1 MQSKI
6 GEIYEGTVSGLTGFG
21 AFVRLENG
29 ETGMV
34 HISEVSSS
42 YVKEIRDHLTE
53 GQTVRVKVIGVNEN
67 NKISLS
73 IKQADENYQPRP
85 ERRPREPRE
94 SREPRPQTE
103 QRPRGNERRAPS
115 PAQSSGPMSFEDMM
129 AKFKK
134 DSDEK
139 ISVLKK
145 STDFKGGRRGKP

>member
-6 GEIYEGTVSGLTGFG
+6 GEIHEGTVTGLTGFG
-21 AFVRLENG
+21 AFVRLDNG

-42 YVKEIRDHLTE
+42 YVKEIREHLSE

-85 ERRPREPRE
+85 ERKPREP
-94 SREPRPQTE
+94 REPRPQTA
-103 QRPRGNERRAPS
+103 QRPRSSDSRPS
-115 PAQSSGPMSFEDMM
+115 APAQSNGTMSFEDMM

-145 STDFKGGRRGKP
+145 STDFKGGGRRGKP

>member
-21 AFVRLENG
+21 AFIKLSNG

-42 YVKEIRDHLTE
+42 YVKEIRDHLSE
-53 GQTVRVKVIGVNEN
+53 GQSVRVKVLGVNEN

-85 ERRPREPRE
+85 ERKTREPREPRQ
-94 SREPRPQTE
+94 QTP
-103 QRPRGNERRAPS
+103 QRPRVNDNRTSS
-115 PAQSSGPMSFEDMM
+115 PAQSAGPMSFEDMM

-139 ISVLKK
+139 ISVLKR
-145 STDFKGGRRGKP
+145 STDFKGGGRRGKP

>member
-6 GEIYEGTVSGLTGFG
+6 GEIYEGTVSGMTGFG
-21 AFVRLENG
+21 AFVKLPNG

-34 HISEVSSS
+34 HISEVSSA
-42 YVKEIRDHLTE
+42 YVKEIRDHLSE

-85 ERRPREPRE
+85 ERKPREP
-94 SREPRPQTE
+94 REPRPQTA
-103 QRPRGNERRAPS
+103 QRPRSNDSRPS
-115 PAQSSGPMSFEDMM
+115 PHVQNSGSMSFEDMM

-145 STDFKGGRRGKP
+145 STDFKGGSRRGKP

>member
-1 MQSKI
+1 MQSKV
-6 GEIYEGTVSGLTGFG
+6 GEIYDGSVTGLTAFG
-21 AFVRLENG
+21 AFVKLSNG

-53 GQTVRVKVIGVNEN
+53 GQTVRVKVIAIGDNQ
-67 NKISLS
+67 KISLS
-73 IKQADENYQPRP
+73 IKQADENYSPRP
-85 ERRPREPRE
+85 ERKPR
-94 SREPRPQTE
+94 E
-103 QRPRGNERRAPS
+103 QRPSQPPRQRAFDNRPS
-115 PAQSSGPMSFEDMM
+115 APEQPAAMSFEDMM

-145 STDFKGGRRGKP
+145 TTDFKGNKRGRS